1 MRELMG
7 ELGLSIIYL
16 VLTAGFISLMLW
28 FMDQLSAGGA

>member
-16 VLTAGFISLMLW
+16 VMTAGFIALMVG
-28 FMDQLSAGGA
+28 FINQLSAGGA

>member
-16 VLTAGFISLMLW
+16 VMTAGFITLMLW
-28 FMDQLSAGGA
+28 FIDQLTAGGA